1 MPVPIKLFGKKDRPM
16 GNSVLPTYKTEV
28 AAYPDVMNYHRYNI
42 TPLNDLLMAASS
54 PPASLSRPETNSDV
68 IRIAWLR
75 HFTSSPDQVSTLM
88 DKFADFG
95 MDVWLVNG
103 EHLPSKQISCFD
115 LILLETPTQPTSTIY
130 ASIERI
136 RHKSKVPLILLT
148 DDYTVQWSI
157 DALRAGADAILPL
170 NTSSDVVLARCRSL
184 LRRWLSDV

>member
-1 MPVPIKLFGKKDRPM
+1 M

-54 PPASLSRPETNSDV
+54 PPASLSRPETSTDV

-75 HFTSSPDQVSTLM
+75 HFASSSEQVNNLM

-103 EHLPSKQISCFD
+103 ENLPSKQIPCFD
-115 LILLETPTQPTSTIY
+115 LILLETPAQPASTIHS
-130 ASIERI
+130 SIKRI
-136 RHKSKVPLILLT
+136 RNYSKVPLILLT
-148 DDYTVQWSI
+148 DDYNVQWNI
-157 DALRAGADAILPL
+157 DVLRAGADAILPL